1 MNSQLL
7 SSLGRKLA
15 IALAGLFLMVF
26 LVVHLY
32 INLLMT
38 KNDGGESFRAAAD
51 FMGHNPFVQAFE
63 IVLFGGFILHII
75 IGIILWIR
83 NTIARGRGYKVWN
96 KSETSF
102 FSKYMFHTGMIVLAF
117 LVFHLTNF
125 YFVKEGLAS
134 PPDGMAKDD
143 FYNMAIVL
151 FQRPL
156 FSIIYLVSFLF
167 LGFHLNHAF
176 QSAFQTLGWH
186 HSKYASYVRGFGTLY
201 AIVISLG
208 FAYIPVYFL
217 FIY

>member
-38 KNDGGESFRAAAD
+38 KDDGGESFRAAAY
-51 FMGHNPFVQAFE
+51 FMGHNPLVQAFE
-63 IVLFGGFILHII
+63 IVLFGGFILHIA

-83 NTIARGRGYKVWN
+83 NTIARGRGYKVRN

-125 YFVKEGLAS
+125 YFVKEGWAT
-134 PPDGMAKDD
+134 PPDGMARDD

-186 HSKYASYVRGFGTLY
+186 HSKYAPYVRGFGTLY
-201 AIVISLG
+201 AIVICVG